1 MSELEH
7 LEAFC
12 VCSEDTV
19 KARELF
25 RWSEHQLIFKQYCC
39 LLVLAYFA
47 AFLNASFPSSTSF
60 IKNELRGDNLVHLRA
75 EVTIYNIEH
84 GLTERYLLATLMF
97 CS

>member
-12 VCSEDTV
+12 ICSEAHL

-25 RWSEHQLIFKQYCC
+25 QWFEHQLIFKQYCC
-39 LLVLAYFA
+39 LLVLACFA
-47 AFLNASFPSSTSF
+47 GFLNALFPNSTS
-60 IKNELRGDNLVHLRA
+60 IKTELRGENLVHLRA

-84 GLTERYLLATLMF
+84 GLTGRYLLATLMF
-97 CS
+97 SF